1 MTKYSLAIPV
11 VASLLFWF
19 PANSRAQ
26 SVPDTTPPQAPSA
39 SATPAQNAPLSTE
52 DLAKLYLV
60 RKEYREAEDLF
71 RKLTQKEPGNA
82 VYWNE
87 LGISLHNQMQLNG
100 AMKCYEKASALDA
113 HYPDPVNNLGTV
125 WYERKK
131 YAKAIRTY
139 KRAIGIKDEFAP
151 FYLNL
156 GYAYFGEKKYEES
169 IAAFRKGLQYDPD
182 AFDQS
187 KSRSGTVIQD
197 RSLTA
202 DRGLFYY
209 LLAKSF
215 AQAGNVDRCLIY
227 LRKSRDEGYKD
238 LQNAKTDPAFA
249 GVLKNPEI
257 QEVLEPKPPE
267 TVQP

>member
-1 MTKYSLAIPV
+1 MTRYCLAIPGIGFLFCT
-11 VASLLFWF
+11 LLSPSF
-19 PANSRAQ
+19 AQ
-26 SVPDTTPPQAPSA
+26 TAPETTSPQAPSA
-39 SATPAQNAPLSTE
+39 SAAPAQSAPLSAE
-52 DLAKLYLV
+52 DLARLYLV
-60 RKEYREAEDLF
+60 RKDYREAEDSF
-71 RKLTQKEPGNA
+71 RKLTVKEPKNA

-87 LGISLHNQMQLNG
+87 LGISLHNQMQLTA
-100 AMKCYEKASALDA
+100 AMKCYQKSAALDA
-113 HYPDPVNNLGTV
+113 HYADPVNNMGTV

-139 KRAIGIKDEFAP
+139 KRAIGIKDSFAP
-151 FYLNL
+151 FYLNM
-156 GYAYFGEKKYEES
+156 GYAYFGEKNYEES
-169 IAAFRKGLQYDPD
+169 IAAFRKGLQVDPD
-182 AFDQS
+182 AFDMS

-197 RSLTA
+197 RSLTT
-202 DRGLFYY
+202 DRGLFYF

-215 AQAGNVDRCLIY
+215 AQAGDVERCLIY

-238 LQNAKTDPAFA
+238 ILAAKSDPAFA